1 MTKKAIFSEKQP
13 KVKVTSLNNVNY
25 FIICLNE
32 EKADARPYDGQE
44 INPQENY
51 EYDYNEWHD
60 STTNIADVRNNP
72 EKYINYIPSSIPT
85 ESTPTLVDRIK
96 NLEDQQAATA
106 QAVQDMILMQEE

>member
-13 KVKVTSLNNVNY
+13 KVRVTSLNNVNY
-25 FIICLNE
+25 FFICLNE
-32 EKADARPYDGQE
+32 EKVKSPSHEETGILSQE
-44 INPQENY
+44 YY

-72 EKYINYIPSSIPT
+72 EKYINYISSSIPT
-85 ESTPTLVDRIK
+85 ESSPTLEDRIK
-96 NLEDQQAATA
+96 NLEEQQAATA